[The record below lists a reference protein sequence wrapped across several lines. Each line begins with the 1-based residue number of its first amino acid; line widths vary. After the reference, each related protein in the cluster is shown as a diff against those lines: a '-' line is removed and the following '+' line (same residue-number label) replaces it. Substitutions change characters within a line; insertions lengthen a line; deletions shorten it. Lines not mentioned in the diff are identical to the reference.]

1 MGSVALNL
9 VLRKPNKA
17 TTSRKREK
25 KKGRRG
31 KKGREGYKG
40 RKEGGRKEEGRKEP
54 VVQLPGNTSSQ

>member
-17 TTSRKREK
+17 TTSRKREEK
-25 KKGRRG
+25 ERKEGG
-31 KKGREGYKG
+31 GREGYKG
-40 RKEGGRKEEGRKEP
+40 RKKGGRKEEGRKEP